1 MNKIILFL
9 FLVSCGF
16 AEEGHWAYQDGW
28 VFKKEDPT
36 AGGAVIE
43 KKITNTNNYDQNN
56 KIITEI
62 LVNPYNTTENQKI
75 KIAEINGETIWF
87 DPRIRPTRCL
97 QKAMFYNN
105 YAKTPEPNSN
115 MLLGVGFCF
124 LLFIRNLSRN
134 KILILNRDVPRKQV
148 CGEPF

>member
-1 MNKIILFL
+1 MNKIILSL
-9 FLVSCGF
+9 LLVSCGL
-16 AEEGHWAYQDGW
+16 AEEGGWSYQDGW
-28 VFKKEDPT
+28 TFKKEDAT

-43 KKITNTNNYDQNN
+43 KKITNTNNYEQNN
-56 KIITEI
+56 KIIKEI

-75 KIAEINGETIWF
+75 KIAEIGGETIWF

-97 QKAMFYNN
+97 QKAILSNN

-115 MLLGVGFCF
+115 MLLGIGLCF

-134 KILILNRDVPRKQV
+134 KILIFNRDVPKEA
-148 CGEPF
+148 GLW